1 MKLAIAF
8 FALALAGCS
17 TPPVQRMLD
26 GALPPNFKG
35 SARLEH
41 KNPYGKIIIA
51 AEGLERLPAGWV
63 WTYLSWTREGM
74 VSNGSLVV
82 GKSGKP

>member
-1 MKLAIAF
+1 MKLALALCL
-8 FALALAGCS
+8 LALAGCG
-17 TPPVQRMLD
+17 TPPVQKMLD

-35 SARLEH
+35 DALLTH
-41 KNPYGKIIIA
+41 KNPYGKIVI
-51 AEGLERLPAGWV
+51 ETRGLERLPSGWV

-82 GKSGKP
+82 GESKKP